1 MPDDEAVDD
10 AAVLI
15 EQARRWVSAPAGE
28 DKIGRDPVNRPMI
41 NNWVGALGDAN
52 PVYVDE
58 EAAATTRHGGLIAPP
73 GMLQTWTMDAPR
85 EDEDGPWPRVL
96 EALDAAGYT
105 SVVATNYEHDY
116 LRELRPGDHIRQRT
130 TVEDIGEEKRTALG
144 VGRFV
149 TVKHT
154 YLDQH
159 DEVVGI
165 GRMRLLKFRPP
176 APSGAPPGSDG
187 DAATRPARP
196 RPAINRDNA
205 YFWEGVEAGEL
216 RIQRCGGC
224 GVLRHPPRPMCDRCG
239 STQVG
244 HVVASGRGLVHSFV
258 VHHHPPLPGVDTPHP
273 VLLVDLEEGV
283 RILAEAAEG
292 TDPQDVAVGRE
303 VRAEFKRVDEEL
315 TVPAFRLVGVGEE
328 LR

>member
-1 MPDDEAVDD
+1 MADDGAT
-10 AAVLI
+10 LI
-15 EQARRWVSAPAGE
+15 EQARRWVGAPAGQE
-28 DKIGRDPVNRPMI
+28 KVGRDPVNRPMI
-41 NNWVGALGDAN
+41 HNWVHALGDAN

-58 EAAATTRHGGLIAPP
+58 QAAARTRHGGLIAPP
-73 GMLQTWTMDAPR
+73 GMLQTWVMDAPE
-85 EDEDGPWPRVL
+85 EDEDGPWPKVL

-116 LRELRPGDHIRQRT
+116 IRELRPGDHIRQRT
-130 TVEDIGEEKRTALG
+130 TVEDLGEDKITALG

-154 YLDQH
+154 YVDQD

-176 APSGAPPGSDG
+176 ASSGD
-187 DAATRPARP
+187 RPATASDDAEAPAPTSRRA

-205 YFWEGVEAGEL
+205 YFWEGVDAGEL
-216 RIQRCGGC
+216 RIQRCEGC
-224 GVLRHPPRPMCDRCG
+224 GALRHPPRPMCDRCG

-244 HVVASGRGLVHSFV
+244 HVVASGRGRVHSYV
-258 VHHHPPLPGVDTPHP
+258 VHHHPPLPGVETPHP

-283 RILAEAAEG
+283 RLVAEAAAGIEA
-292 TDPQDVAVGRE
+292 DDFAIGRE
-303 VRAEFKRVDEEL
+303 VVLEFKALDDEL
-315 TVPAFRLVGVGEE
+315 TVPAFRPAAVDEE
-328 LR
+328 SR